1 MIIGNLCNNAQIGE
15 FNKLVGQA
23 TDVALIEILHKFQVT
38 DIRQTYTR
46 LAETPFSSDRKWMGV
61 IAKPSSSPQEGEWFI
76 KGAVEEIL
84 SRCDT
89 YISSRSTILLDEKIR
104 GKILSETNKMS
115 EEGLR
120 VIAFANGRGE
130 IDSSDRGGLGARG
143 LTFAGLVGMF
153 DPPRPGVSQSI
164 RRLLNGGVRVMMVT
178 GDSPTTALTIAQKL
192 GIPMTNPA
200 NSAILTGLDI
210 DSLTDSELSDAISRV
225 AIFARTT
232 PRHKLKIIKA
242 LQQRGD
248 VVAMTGDGVNDAPAL
263 KMADIGVS
271 MGLGG
276 TDVAKEAADMILSDD
291 DFTTIL
297 SAIEE
302 GHSPCRKCPDIV
314 GKGIFSN
321 IQNFL
326 TFQLSTSVAALSLVA
341 LSTTLGLPN
350 PLNAMQILW
359 INILMDG
366 PPAQSLGVE
375 PVDPAVMLRPP
386 RQRDALILTSKVI
399 TRVLT
404 QASVIL
410 IGTMCVYIIEM
421 TDGKV
426 TARDTTM
433 VYSN

>member
-1 MIIGNLCNNAQIGE
+1 
-15 FNKLVGQA
+15 VGQA
-23 TDVALIEILHKFQVT
+23 TDVALIEVLHKIQLT
-38 DIRQTYTR
+38 DIRDTYIR

-61 IAKPSSSPQEGEWFI
+61 IAKPSSSHQEGEWFI

-84 SRCDT
+84 ARCDT
-89 YISSRSTILLDEKIR
+89 YISSRSTIILDEKIR

-130 IDSSDRGGLGARG
+130 PDSSDRGGSGARG
-143 LTFAGLVGMF
+143 LTFTGLVGMF
-153 DPPRPGVSQSI
+153 DPPRPGVSQAI
-164 RRLLNGGVRVMMVT
+164 RRLLNGGVRVMIIT
-178 GDSPTTALTIAQKL
+178 GDSPTTALSIARRL
-192 GIPMTNPA
+192 DIPIANPA

-291 DFTTIL
+291 DFSTIL

-302 GHSPCRKCPDIV
+302 GPSAHDVCSDIV
-314 GKGIFSN
+314 GKGIFLN

-386 RQRDALILTSKVI
+386 RQRDALILTSKVMK
-399 TRVLT
+399 RVLT

-421 TDGKV
+421 KDGKV

-433 VYSN
+433 VSPS